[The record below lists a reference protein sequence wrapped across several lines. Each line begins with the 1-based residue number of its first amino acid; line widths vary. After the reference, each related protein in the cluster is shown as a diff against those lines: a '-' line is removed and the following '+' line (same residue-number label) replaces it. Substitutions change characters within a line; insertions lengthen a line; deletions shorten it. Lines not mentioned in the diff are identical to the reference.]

1 MADDQLKNLVL
12 QRAEDDEALS
22 DDAKLV
28 VMAALESD
36 DDLADVLASGET
48 AVERVAQLNAR
59 IDESTMPVGAY
70 LRSISVQGFR
80 GIGARVKVDIPP
92 GPGLIVIA
100 GRNGSGKSSIAEALE
115 LALTGVNSRWT
126 GKAAVWTKSWRN
138 LHADVPAEVRIG
150 ITEEGSGVTTLGV
163 DWPAGDVPVAEHTT
177 WVQREGKK
185 QEPPSVLG
193 WSAALD
199 LYRPL
204 LSYDELGTILEG
216 RPVDF
221 YDQLFK
227 LLGLEQL
234 TSAIARLDAEVGRFK
249 QPVAAFSK
257 AKAAAKLVLTGID
270 DPRAAPALQEVGR
283 HWPPIDAV
291 RAYVSG
297 ADADAV
303 PRAWRLAEMLGS
315 YTADGLTDR
324 LVELRAAAA
333 AESAERER
341 ADALVADRVE
351 LLERALDFHHRH
363 GNTACP
369 VCSSGTLDEAWVT
382 TSREVIEA
390 GRAST
395 AALAGAR
402 GRLAAARAAVRRIV
416 TDVPPVVHHD
426 ALTAAAAAGEA
437 ERAWKAVPADGDL
450 ALADHVERNFPQ
462 LQRAYQQVADE
473 AARLIRDRSDAWA
486 PAVEVLVEWLRA
498 AEAFI
503 ATDAARDIA
512 LIAHKWLKDNA
523 NQLRNERLA
532 PLADRSREIWA
543 ALRQESNVEL
553 SAIQL
558 DGQGNHRKVLL
569 EASVD
574 GAATEAFGVMSQGE
588 LHALALAIFLPRA
601 TVADSPFRFIVL
613 DDPIQ
618 AMDPSKIEGFLDV
631 MTQIAKERQVIILTH
646 DNRLPEAIRRSSTNA
661 RIVEVTRS
669 RNSTVSV
676 VESARPALRM
686 LADAVAIAKDTAVP
700 LEIRGR
706 AVPALCR
713 EAVESTAWEVF
724 SARALAQGRPLFRVE
739 EQWEEATTTK
749 QRIALAL
756 HLDPKAEIGGWTNGN
771 QARSRM
777 MKIVTAHVHEG
788 TTDPIGD
795 YEDTK
800 VAVSELRKVAP

>member
-36 DDLADVLASGET
+36 DDLADVLAAGET

-59 IDESTMPVGAY
+59 IDDSAAPAGAY

-126 GKAAVWTKSWRN
+126 DKATVWTRSWRN

-150 ITEEGSGVTTLGV
+150 ITEEGSGVTTLAV
-163 DWPAGDVPVAEHTT
+163 DWPAGDVPVAEHTI

-234 TSAIARLDAEVGRFK
+234 TSAIARLDAEVGRLK
-249 QPVAAFSK
+249 QPAAAFSK
-257 AKAAAKLVLTGID
+257 AKAAAKSVLVGID
-270 DPRAAPALQEVGR
+270 DPRAAPAIQEVGR
-283 HWPPIDAV
+283 HWPPIEAV

-297 ADADAV
+297 AAADAV
-303 PRAWRLAEMLGS
+303 PRAWRQAEMLGT
-315 YTADGLTDR
+315 YTVDDLTGR
-324 LVELRAAAA
+324 LDELRAAAA
-333 AESAERER
+333 AESAEQEL
-341 ADALVADRVE
+341 ADALVADRVA
-351 LLERALDFHHRH
+351 LLERAVEFHGRH
-363 GNTACP
+363 GDTACP
-369 VCSSGTLDEAWVT
+369 VYSMGTLDEAWVSA
-382 TSREVIEA
+382 SREVIEA

-402 GRLAAARAAVRRIV
+402 GRLAAACAAVRRIV
-416 TDVPPVVHHD
+416 TEAPPVVHHD
-426 ALTAAAAAGEA
+426 ALTTAAAE
-437 ERAWKAVPADGDL
+437 EELQAWRAVPVDGDL
-450 ALADHVERNFPQ
+450 ELADHVERAFPK
-462 LQRAYQQVADE
+462 LQRAYQEVADE
-473 AARLIRDRSDAWA
+473 AARLIRERSDAWA

-498 AEAFI
+498 AEAFV
-503 ATDAARDIA
+503 ATDAARFVA
-512 LIAHKWLKDNA
+512 LVAQKWLKDHA
-523 NQLRNERLA
+523 HQLRNERLA

-553 SAIQL
+553 SAIRL

-618 AMDPSKIEGFLDV
+618 AMDPSKIDGFLDV
-631 MTQIAKERQVIILTH
+631 MTQIAKERQVIVLTH

-669 RNSTVSV
+669 TNSTVSV

-686 LADAVAIAKDTAVP
+686 LADVVAIAKDTAVP

-739 EQWEEATTTK
+739 ELWDEATTTR

-756 HLDPKAEIGGWTNGN
+756 HLDPKAEIGGWTNGS

-777 MKIVTAHVHEG
+777 MKVVTAHVHDG
-788 TTDPIGD
+788 TTDPLGD
-795 YEDTK
+795 FEDTK
-800 VAVSELRKVAP
+800 VAVSDLRKVAP